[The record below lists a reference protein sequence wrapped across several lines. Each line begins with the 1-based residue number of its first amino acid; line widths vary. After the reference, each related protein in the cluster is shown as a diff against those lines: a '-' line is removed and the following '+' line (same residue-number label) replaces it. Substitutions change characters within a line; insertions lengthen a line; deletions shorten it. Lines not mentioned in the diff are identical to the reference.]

1 FHELHEKTDGCAGLL
16 RHAHRRYT
24 PSMIKKIRVIR
35 EIRGRSFCAQFFPRV
50 SCAELCEAL
59 RQKPERK
66 LLRVPAPAERRY
78 RPDPLGFPHE
88 VRAAVLG
95 PGLFV
100 MSRGKGTFLAIADG
114 FHPVGRD
121 SLTYEVLLGLI
132 SPPVS

>member
-1 FHELHEKTDGCAGLL
+1 SILSPSLL
-16 RHAHRRYT
+16 RGTLRGITTKAGEET
-24 PSMIKKIRVIR
+24 PES
-35 EIRGRSFCAQFFPRV
+35 S
-50 SCAELCEAL
+50 
-59 RQKPERK
+59 
-66 LLRVPAPAERRY
+66 APAERRY

-121 SLTYEVLLGLI
+121 SLTYEVLLGRI
-132 SPPVS
+132 GPPVSQCQVVLF